1 MEIPIN
7 NHLARENNLTTWHMW
22 AMKAT
27 RVATFRDDYQR
38 VRAGSYLTL
47 VPSSTR
53 KAHQVVRGVAR
64 TLSSVKRGK
73 VSSNSATTKLLSFQ
87 GHYCPY
93 ASVHNSKLVAGGT
106 TDVVLNWHR
115 RGLPPSELRIS
126 CGPLSLLPIQYS
138 PLFPSCPAQ
147 SHRRQQEPV
156 ANIIHIEPPS
166 WEGAYREWL
175 STTRLLP
182 VAYISRYS
190 QSIVLIY
197 CGGNKV

>member
-1 MEIPIN
+1 MEILIN

-38 VRAGSYLTL
+38 VRTGCYLTL

-64 TLSSVKRGK
+64 TLSLLSSMKRGK

-87 GHYCPY
+87 GHYCLY

-115 RGLPPSELRIS
+115 RGYHLRSSEYHAAHSHSFPSSILHFFLVAPPSLIEDNKN
-126 CGPLSLLPIQYS
+126 PSL
-138 PLFPSCPAQ
+138 
-147 SHRRQQEPV
+147 
-156 ANIIHIEPPS
+156 
-166 WEGAYREWL
+166 
-175 STTRLLP
+175 T
-182 VAYISRYS
+182 
-190 QSIVLIY
+190 
-197 CGGNKV
+197 